1 MAKFCAGLYLRDCM
15 LSIIIALIV
24 TAFVATFVLKGYKA
38 QAILMAGGIV
48 LMVAAMLIGQDLPL
62 PESASTGSQWLDVFQ
77 FIKNTFSSQSAGLGL
92 KIMAIAGFAF
102 YMHEIGASEALVRV
116 LTRPLARIKHMPYL
130 FMAMC
135 FVIGEFLSI
144 FITSA
149 SGLGV
154 LLMVTLYPLMRSVG
168 LSRLSACAPIAT
180 AVAVEMGPGQGN
192 VNFAAE
198 IIGIDVVDYV
208 VQYQMVVATAALLV
222 IAVLHIVV
230 QKYFDVQSGHIASEH
245 RHLNEKLETHEKQ
258 YEGNAP
264 APTIYAILP
273 VIPLVL
279 IFTFSKLMISSIKM
293 DVTTAMLVSIV
304 LTLGFE
310 FVRRDNAK
318 AVVDSIQI
326 FFDGMGRQF
335 ANVVTFIVAGQ
346 TFAQG
351 LKTIGAIDV
360 IVNAAESAG
369 FGPILMT
376 IVMVAIIMVSAILM
390 GSGNAAFFSF
400 ANLVPEIAGKM
411 GIAPVMMLLPM
422 QFVAGM
428 SRNISPIAPNMVAIA
443 GVADV
448 SPFELAKRTTV
459 PMLGG
464 ILISV
469 FVSITSF

>member
-1 MAKFCAGLYLRDCM
+1 M
-15 LSIIIALIV
+15 LSIIIALVV
-24 TAFVATFVLKGYKA
+24 TCLVARFVLKGYKA
-38 QAILMAGGIV
+38 QAVLLAGGIV
-48 LMVAAMLIGQDLPL
+48 LMIAAILIGQDLPL
-62 PESASTGSQWLDVFQ
+62 PEAASTGSKWLDIFQ

-92 KIMAIAGFAF
+92 KIMAIAGFAV
-102 YMHEIGASEALVRV
+102 YMHEIGASEALVKV
-116 LTRPLARIKHMPYL
+116 LTRPLVKIKHMPYM

-135 FVIGEFLSI
+135 FIIGEFLSI

-208 VQYQMVVATAALLV
+208 VDYQLVVAFAALLV
-222 IAVLHIVV
+222 VAILHIII
-230 QKYFDVQSGHIASEH
+230 QKHFDLKIGHIASEH
-245 RHLNEKLETHEKQ
+245 RHLGESELNTEQSDNKEE
-258 YEGNAP
+258 AP
-264 APTIYAILP
+264 AIYAILP

-279 IFTFSKLMISSIKM
+279 IFTFSKLVITTIKM
-293 DVTTAMLVSIV
+293 DVTTAMFVSLVV
-304 LTLGFE
+304 TLIFE
-310 FVRRDNAK
+310 FFRRHSAM
-318 AVVDSIQI
+318 AVVDSIQH

-351 LKTIGAIDV
+351 LKAIGAINV
-360 IVNAAESAG
+360 IVNSAETAG
-369 FGPILMT
+369 FSPVLMT
-376 IVMVAIIMVSAILM
+376 IVMVLIIMISAILM

-400 ANLVPEIAGKM
+400 ANLVPDIAAKM

-443 GVADV
+443 GVADT
-448 SPFELAKRTTV
+448 SPFELAKRTAI

-464 ILISV
+464 IMISV
-469 FVSITSF
+469 VVSIMSF

>member
-1 MAKFCAGLYLRDCM
+1 M
-15 LSIIIALIV
+15 LSIIIALVV
-24 TAFVATFVLKGYKA
+24 TGFVAAFVLKGYKA

-48 LMVAAMLIGQDLPL
+48 LMVAAMLIGQNVPL
-62 PESASTGSQWLDVFQ
+62 PKNISTGSEWLDVFQ
-77 FIKNTFSSQSAGLGL
+77 FIKMTFSSQSAGLGL

-116 LTRPLARIKHMPYL
+116 LTRPLARIKHMPYF

-135 FVIGEFLSI
+135 FIIGEFLSI

-208 VQYQMVVATAALLV
+208 VEYQLVVATAALITIALLHVV
-222 IAVLHIVV
+222 I
-230 QKYFDVQSGHIASEH
+230 QKYFDVKSGHIASEH
-245 RHLNEKLETHEKQ
+245 RHLAEQTTTETSVGEDGK
-258 YEGNAP
+258 P
-264 APTIYAILP
+264 LAPTIYAILP
-273 VIPLVL
+273 VVPLVL

-293 DVTTAMLVSIV
+293 DVTTAMFVSIV
-304 LTLGFE
+304 LTLFFE
-310 FVRRDNAK
+310 YFRRGDAK
-318 AVVDSIQI
+318 KVIDSIQI

-360 IVNAAESAG
+360 IVNAAETAG
-369 FGPILMT
+369 FGPVMMT
-376 IVMVAIIMVSAILM
+376 IVMVAIIMVSAVLM

-400 ANLVPEIAGKM
+400 ANLVPDIASKM
-411 GIAPVMMLLPM
+411 GIAPVVMLLPM

-443 GVADV
+443 GVAEV
-448 SPFELAKRTTV
+448 SPFELAKRTAV
-459 PMLGG
+459 PMIGG

>member
-1 MAKFCAGLYLRDCM
+1 M

-24 TAFVATFVLKGYKA
+24 TVCVATCVLKGYKA
-38 QAILMAGGIV
+38 QAVLIAGGIV
-48 LMVAAMLIGQDLPL
+48 LMIAAILIHGTVPL
-62 PESASTGSQWLDVFQ
+62 PAEQSTGSEWLDIFQ
-77 FIKNTFSSQSAGLGL
+77 FITNTFSSQSAGLGL
-92 KIMAIAGFAF
+92 KIMAIAGFAI
-102 YMHEIGASEALVRV
+102 YMHEIGASESLVTF
-116 LTRPLARIKHMPYL
+116 LTRPLAKIKHMPYL

-135 FVIGEFLSI
+135 FIIGEFLSI

-192 VNFAAE
+192 VNFAAD
-198 IIGIDVVDYV
+198 IIGINVVDYV
-208 VQYQMVVATAALLV
+208 VHYQILVAFAALTV
-222 IAVLHIVV
+222 IAVLHMVV
-230 QKYFDVQSGHIASEH
+230 QKTMDVRDGHIASEH
-245 RHLNEKLETHEKQ
+245 MHLAEAEAETLNLEEDKKPK
-258 YEGNAP
+258 AP
-264 APTIYAILP
+264 AIYAILP

-279 IFTFSKLMISSIKM
+279 IFTFSKLVISSITM
-293 DVTTAMLVSIV
+293 DVTTAMFVSLFI
-304 LTLGFE
+304 TLIFE
-310 FVRRDNAK
+310 FIRRGNAK
-318 AVVDSIQI
+318 AVVESIQY

-346 TFAQG
+346 TFAEG
-351 LKTIGAIDV
+351 LKSIGAINT
-360 IVNAAESAG
+360 IVNAAEHAG
-369 FGPILMT
+369 FSPVLMT
-376 IVMVAIIMVSAILM
+376 IVMVLIIMVSAILM

-448 SPFELAKRTTV
+448 SPFDLAKRTAI

-464 ILISV
+464 IVISV
-469 FVSITSF
+469 LVSILSF

>member
-1 MAKFCAGLYLRDCM
+1 M
-15 LSIIIALIV
+15 LSIIIALLV
-24 TAFVATFVLKGYKA
+24 TIAVATCVLKGYKA
-38 QAILMAGGIV
+38 QAVLIAGGIV
-48 LMVAAMLIGQDLPL
+48 LMIAAIMINDSLPL
-62 PESASTGSQWLDVFQ
+62 PPELTTGSRWLDIFQ
-77 FIKNTFSSQSAGLGL
+77 FITNTFSSQSAGLGL
-92 KIMAIAGFAF
+92 KIMAIAGFAI
-102 YMHEIGASEALVRV
+102 YMHEIGASEALVNF
-116 LTRPLARIKHMPYL
+116 LTRPLAKIKHMPYF

-192 VNFAAE
+192 VNFAAD

-208 VQYQMVVATAALLV
+208 VNYQILVAFAALTV
-222 IAVLHIVV
+222 IAILHMVI
-230 QKYFDVQSGHIASEH
+230 QKTMDVRSGHIASQ
-245 RHLNEKLETHEKQ
+245 HLHIGDEDTLNIDEDKKEK
-258 YEGNAP
+258 AP
-264 APTIYAILP
+264 AIYAILP

-279 IFTFSKLMISSIKM
+279 IFTFSKLVITSISM
-293 DVTTAMLVSIV
+293 DVTTAMFVSLFI
-304 LTLGFE
+304 TLIFE
-310 FVRRDNAK
+310 FVRRKNAK
-318 AVVDSIQI
+318 AVVDSIQS

-346 TFAQG
+346 TFAEG
-351 LKTIGAIDV
+351 LKSIGAINT
-360 IVNAAESAG
+360 IVNAAEHAG
-369 FGPILMT
+369 FSPVLMT
-376 IVMVAIIMVSAILM
+376 IVMVLIIMVSAILM

-448 SPFELAKRTTV
+448 SPFDLAKRTAI

-464 ILISV
+464 IIISV
-469 FVSITSF
+469 LVSIMSF

>member
-1 MAKFCAGLYLRDCM
+1 M
-15 LSIIIALIV
+15 LSIIIALVV
-24 TAFVATFVLKGYKA
+24 TCLVARYVLKGYKA
-38 QAILMAGGIV
+38 QAVLLAGGIV
-48 LMVAAMLIGQDLPL
+48 LMIAAILIGQDLPL
-62 PESASTGSQWLDVFQ
+62 PEAASTGSKWLDIFQ

-92 KIMAIAGFAF
+92 KIMAIAGFAV
-102 YMHEIGASEALVRV
+102 YMHEIGASEALVKV
-116 LTRPLARIKHMPYL
+116 LTRPLVKIKHMPYM

-135 FVIGEFLSI
+135 FIIGEFLSI

-208 VQYQMVVATAALLV
+208 VDYQMVVAFAALLV
-222 IAVLHIVV
+222 VAILHIII
-230 QKYFDVQSGHIASEH
+230 QKHFDLKSGHIASEH
-245 RHLNEKLETHEKQ
+245 RHLGKDELNTEQNESKEE
-258 YEGNAP
+258 

-279 IFTFSKLMISSIKM
+279 IFTFSKLVITTIKM
-293 DVTTAMLVSIV
+293 DVTTAMFVSLVV
-304 LTLGFE
+304 TLIFE
-310 FVRRDNAK
+310 FFRRHSAM
-318 AVVDSIQI
+318 AVVDSIQH

-351 LKTIGAIDV
+351 LKAIGAINV
-360 IVNAAESAG
+360 IVNSAETAG
-369 FGPILMT
+369 FSPILMT
-376 IVMVAIIMVSAILM
+376 IVMVLIIMTSAILM

-400 ANLVPEIAGKM
+400 ANLVPDIAAKM

-443 GVADV
+443 GVADT
-448 SPFELAKRTTV
+448 SPFELAKRTAI

-464 ILISV
+464 IVISV
-469 FVSITSF
+469 IVSIMSF

>member
-1 MAKFCAGLYLRDCM
+1 M
-15 LSIIIALIV
+15 LEIFLALAV
-24 TAFVATFVLKGYKA
+24 TVFVAYFVLKGYQA
-38 QAILMAGGIV
+38 QALLMFGGIV
-48 LMVAAMLIGQDLPL
+48 LMLFAWGLNKGLPL
-62 PESASTGSQWLDVFQ
+62 PAEQSTGSTFLDMFHY
-77 FIKNTFSSQSAGLGL
+77 IKETFSTQSAGLGL

-102 YMHEIGASEALVRV
+102 YMHEIGASASLVRV
-116 LTRPLARIKHMPYL
+116 LTKPLEKVRHKPYL

-135 FVIGEFLSI
+135 FFVGEFLSI

-154 LLMVTLYPLMRSVG
+154 LLMVTLYPLMRGVG
-168 LSRLSACAPIAT
+168 LSPLTACTPIAT
-180 AVAVEMGPGQGN
+180 AVAVEMGPAQGN

-198 IIGIDVVDYV
+198 IIGIDVVEYV
-208 VQYQMVVATAALLV
+208 VKYQLTVAAISLAV
-222 IAVLHIVV
+222 IAVLLVMV
-230 QKYFDVQSGHIASEH
+230 NKYLDMKTPVDLALRDED
-245 RHLNEKLETHEKQ
+245 LNVDDSTTTKLNQ
-258 YEGNAP
+258 

-279 IFTFSKLMISSIKM
+279 IFMFNKLTISSIKM
-293 DVTTAMLVSIV
+293 DVTTAMFLSVVIALIFEYFS
-304 LTLGFE
+304 LG
-310 FVRRDNAK
+310 NAK
-318 AVVDSIQI
+318 KVVDSIQI
-326 FFDGMGRQF
+326 FFDGMGKQF

-351 LKTIGAIDV
+351 LTAIGVID
-360 IVNAAESAG
+360 IIIQSAETAG
-369 FGPILMT
+369 FGPIAMT
-376 IVMVAIIMVSAILM
+376 IVMVAIIMVTSVLM

-443 GVADV
+443 GVANV
-448 SPFELAKRTTV
+448 SPFALAQRTAL

-464 ILISV
+464 IIISTV
-469 FVSITSF
+469 VSLLSF

>member
-1 MAKFCAGLYLRDCM
+1 
-15 LSIIIALIV
+15 
-24 TAFVATFVLKGYKA
+24 
-38 QAILMAGGIV
+38 
-48 LMVAAMLIGQDLPL
+48 
-62 PESASTGSQWLDVFQ
+62 
-77 FIKNTFSSQSAGLGL
+77 
-92 KIMAIAGFAF
+92 
-102 YMHEIGASEALVRV
+102 MHEIGASESLVRV
-116 LTRPLARIKHMPYL
+116 LTRPLARIKHMPYF

-135 FVIGEFLSI
+135 FIIGEFLSI

-208 VQYQMVVATAALLV
+208 VQYQLVVAAAALIT
-222 IAVLHIVV
+222 IAVLHVV
-230 QKYFDVQSGHIASEH
+230 IQKYYDVKSGHIASEH
-245 RHLNEKLETHEKQ
+245 RHLADQADENHSTEDTQ
-258 YEGNAP
+258 SI

-293 DVTTAMLVSIV
+293 DVTTAMFVSIV
-304 LTLGFE
+304 ITLFFE
-310 FVRRDNAK
+310 YFRRGNAK
-318 AVVDSIQI
+318 KVIDSIQI

-360 IVNAAESAG
+360 IVNAAETAG
-369 FGPILMT
+369 FGPVLMT
-376 IVMVAIIMVSAILM
+376 IVMVGIIMVSAILM

-400 ANLVPEIAGKM
+400 ANLVPDIAAKM
-411 GIAPVMMLLPM
+411 GIAPVVMLLPM

-443 GVADV
+443 GVAEV
-448 SPFELAKRTTV
+448 SPFELAKRTAV

-464 ILISV
+464 IIISV
-469 FVSITSF
+469 FISITSF

>member
-1 MAKFCAGLYLRDCM
+1 M
-15 LSIIIALIV
+15 LSIIISLIV
-24 TAFVATFVLKGYKA
+24 TGFVAAFVLKGYKA
-38 QAILMAGGIV
+38 QAILIAGGIV
-48 LMVAAMLIGQDLPL
+48 LMVSAMLIGKGLPL
-62 PESASTGSQWLDVFQ
+62 PEGTSSGSQWLDIFH
-77 FIKNTFSSQSAGLGL
+77 FIKLTFSSQSAGLGL

-102 YMHEIGASEALVRV
+102 YMHEIGASESLVRV
-116 LTRPLARIKHMPYL
+116 LTRPLTHIKHMPYL

-208 VQYQMVVATAALLV
+208 VKYQMSVAIAALAV
-222 IAVLHIVV
+222 IAVLHVLV
-230 QKYFDVQSGHIASEH
+230 QKYFDVKSGHIASEH
-245 RHLNEKLETHEKQ
+245 RDLNELTEAQSNQDASHS
-258 YEGNAP
+258 YAP
-264 APTIYAILP
+264 KIYAILP

-279 IFTFSKLMISSIKM
+279 IFTFSKLMVSSIKM
-293 DVTTAMLVSIV
+293 DVTTAMLVSIAV
-304 LTLGFE
+304 TLCFE

-346 TFAQG
+346 VFAQG

-360 IVNAAESAG
+360 IVRAAESAG
-369 FGPILMT
+369 FGPVLMT

-400 ANLVPEIAGKM
+400 ANLVPEIAAKM

-448 SPFELAKRTTV
+448 SPFELAKRTTI
-459 PMLGG
+459 PMVGG

>member
-1 MAKFCAGLYLRDCM
+1 M

-24 TAFVATFVLKGYKA
+24 TILVARFVLKGYQA
-38 QAILMAGGIV
+38 QAVLIAGGIT
-48 LMVAAMLIGQDLPL
+48 LMAASILTNQTLPL
-62 PESASTGSQWLDVFQ
+62 EGATTTGSHWLDIFQ
-77 FIKNTFSSQSAGLGL
+77 FITNTFSSQSAGLGL
-92 KIMAIAGFAF
+92 KIMAIAGFAI
-102 YMHEIGASEALVRV
+102 YMHEIGASESLVSF
-116 LTRPLARIKHMPYL
+116 LTRPLAKIKHMPYL

-135 FVIGEFLSI
+135 FIIGEFLSI

-192 VNFAAE
+192 VNFAAD
-198 IIGIDVVDYV
+198 IIGIDVVNYV
-208 VQYQMVVATAALLV
+208 VNYQIEVAAAALAV
-222 IAVLHIVV
+222 IALLHILV
-230 QKYFDVQSGHIASEH
+230 QKRMDIKDGYF
-245 RHLNEKLETHEKQ
+245 THEHIHLDVENTQNIEESKKT
-258 YEGNAP
+258 GVP
-264 APTIYAILP
+264 AIYAILP
-273 VIPLVL
+273 VIPLIL
-279 IFTFSKLMISSIKM
+279 IFTFSDLMISSIKM
-293 DVTTAMLVSIV
+293 EVTTAMLVSLFIA
-304 LTLGFE
+304 LLFE
-310 FVRRDNAK
+310 FARYKKPK
-318 AVVDSIQI
+318 AVVDSIQH

-351 LKTIGAIDV
+351 LKCIGAIDI
-360 IVNAAESAG
+360 IVNGAEHAG
-369 FGPILMT
+369 FSPVLMT
-376 IVMVAIIMVSAILM
+376 IVMVLIIMVSAILM

-400 ANLVPEIAGKM
+400 ANLVPDIASKM

-448 SPFELAKRTTV
+448 SPFDLAKRTAI
-459 PMLGG
+459 PMIGG
-464 ILISV
+464 IIISV
-469 FVSITSF
+469 LVSIMSF

>member
-1 MAKFCAGLYLRDCM
+1 M

-24 TAFVATFVLKGYKA
+24 TGFVTMFVLKGYKA

-48 LMVAAMLIGQDLPL
+48 LMIAAMLIGQDLPL

-102 YMHEIGASEALVRV
+102 YMHEIGASESLVRV
-116 LTRPLARIKHMPYL
+116 LTRPLARIKHMPYF

-135 FVIGEFLSI
+135 FIIGEFLSI

-208 VQYQMVVATAALLV
+208 VQYQLVVAAAALITIALLHVV
-222 IAVLHIVV
+222 I
-230 QKYFDVQSGHIASEH
+230 QKYFDVKAGHIASEH
-245 RHLNEKLETHEKQ
+245 RHLADQTEDSHSTTGEDGQPL
-258 YEGNAP
+258 

-293 DVTTAMLVSIV
+293 DVTTAMFVSIV
-304 LTLGFE
+304 ITLFFE
-310 FVRRDNAK
+310 YFRRGNAK
-318 AVVDSIQI
+318 KVIDSIQI

-360 IVNAAESAG
+360 IVNAAETAG
-369 FGPILMT
+369 FGPVLMT
-376 IVMVAIIMVSAILM
+376 IVMVGIIMVSAILM

-400 ANLVPEIAGKM
+400 ANLVPDIAAKM
-411 GIAPVMMLLPM
+411 GIAPVVMLLPM

-443 GVADV
+443 GVAEV
-448 SPFELAKRTTV
+448 SPFELAKRTAV

-469 FVSITSF
+469 FISITSF